1 MVFETKDTV
10 DGIPTRRGW
19 LLPISMLGDCSKE
32 LGAGGGN
39 RGREGKAG
47 DMEMGAP
54 MWRGKANEAELEIP
68 EASAGTGFI
77 QRLPQFIQRL
87 GLTGREESRD
97 LPSGE
102 AKAAHQP
109 YPHCLR
115 ASLLCSVALLLPLT
129 VGLFVLSFVNFSI

>member
-1 MVFETKDTV
+1 MVFETKDAV

-47 DMEMGAP
+47 DMEMEAP
-54 MWRGKANEAELEIP
+54 MWREKANEAELEIP

-77 QRLPQFIQRL
+77 QRL
-87 GLTGREESRD
+87 GLTGKEESRD

-102 AKAAHQP
+102 AKAARQP

-115 ASLLCSVALLLPLT
+115 ASPLCSVALLLPLT
-129 VGLFVLSFVNFSI
+129 VGLFVLSLVNFSI

>member
-1 MVFETKDTV
+1 MFEMKDTV

-47 DMEMGAP
+47 DMEMEAS
-54 MWRGKANEAELEIP
+54 MWREKANEAELELP

-77 QRLPQFIQRL
+77 QRFPQFIQRL
-87 GLTGREESRD
+87 GLTGKEESRD

-102 AKAAHQP
+102 AKAARQP

-129 VGLFVLSFVNFSI
+129 VGLFILSFVNFSI